1 LFISSFLLGGVCPGD
16 QLLNV
21 EGTSLLGVSEQQA
34 QEELNK
40 AMNRNSEN
48 IDLVVA
54 ISLKRANR
62 RPVLRSG
69 SVVRKRDPVTGVE
82 VYDTWL

>member
-1 LFISSFLLGGVCPGD
+1 MDYSSPFFLFINSFLLGGVCPGD

-40 AMNRNSEN
+40 AMNRNS
-48 IDLVVA
+48 V
-54 ISLKRANR
+54 SLYVEHLNT
-62 RPVLRSG
+62 S
-69 SVVRKRDPVTGVE
+69 RK
-82 VYDTWL
+82 